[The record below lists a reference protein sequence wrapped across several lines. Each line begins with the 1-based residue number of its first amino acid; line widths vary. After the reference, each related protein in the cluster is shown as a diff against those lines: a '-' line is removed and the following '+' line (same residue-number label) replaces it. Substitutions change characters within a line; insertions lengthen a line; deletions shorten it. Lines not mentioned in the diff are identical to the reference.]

1 MDFVVA
7 VRPEDAASAASL
19 RGPPTRVCGVR

>member
-1 MDFVVA
+1 MDLVVA
-7 VRPEDAASAASL
+7 VRPDEAASAASL